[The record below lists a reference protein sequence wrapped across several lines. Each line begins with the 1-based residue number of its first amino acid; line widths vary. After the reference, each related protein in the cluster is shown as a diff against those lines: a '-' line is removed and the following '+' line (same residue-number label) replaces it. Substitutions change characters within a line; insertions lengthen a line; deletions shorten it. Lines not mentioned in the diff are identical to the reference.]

1 MIVECWAG
9 ARGDEQGRGS
19 GQVDGQSFEL
29 TSKWQR
35 RVYPWRGYRGSF
47 MRLKVDAMPAAEYA
61 AVVASRMNQRLL
73 DPDSDPALVDIVTS
87 ASWDA
92 PDPVA
97 LGALACTSVQY
108 RRPGA
113 DRLIAWV
120 AETHGLPVAVATLL
134 QSKLIQWSNGSW
146 GSHYPLRYGTFWWS
160 TPGSQPEVV
169 DLRIRIA
176 GATDDDY
183 TTVTDLLRT
192 VDSSANATA
201 LAAFLAPTEDDLV
214 ERAFAE
220 TSLLARN
227 SELLISAAANSTQLS
242 AVLASDIGSHLAG
255 YLFYP
260 NMYATAMAR
269 LGGPAVQLVVAA
281 LEQHRGTPERAE
293 LLDLLSMSPSP
304 DAFRTLIAHQE
315 MRGAHAALR
324 SSIARFPAPALTAL
338 LTIGGELALYEAEA
352 FARSQ
357 PDTVEAL
364 LPTLDRQLADR
375 LRELTVDD
383 EALPEA
389 DPLPT
394 IPTGAGKPGPWLVAQ
409 MLPPL
414 LLRDGQHRLRR
425 DRVDDVLRVLAAG
438 DGPARELA
446 NVLYVHCEPA
456 SLAAWARS
464 LFVQYEHADYP
475 AKDRWALTL
484 QGWVGDDDTVDH
496 LVPKIRAWPG
506 ESGNARALVGL
517 DALGD
522 IGTEL
527 ALRELYQISQKVPF
541 KALRTRAEE
550 KIAFIATQLNL
561 TPEQLADRLVPDYGF
576 DGTATLILD
585 YGQRSFTISLDD
597 GLRPI
602 LTGADGKVLKTLP
615 KPSAADDAELAAAA
629 SKQLS
634 AVKKQLRGFT
644 TDQANRLR
652 RAMRHQR
659 RLPADDFHAYYVAH
673 PLMNIVSRQ
682 LVWGAFD
689 DIGHLRTSFTVGPD
703 HTFTDH
709 LQQPVTLSGGE
720 VIGLV
725 HPVQLD
731 DYTLRAWQSQA
742 AEWNPWFAQLSCC
755 TNTLTDAER
764 NGSRIERATGW
775 RLPTGAVLGMTKWGW
790 ARGVPQDAGVQNWM
804 ELRTSTGEIVTLDLE
819 PGIPVGAVTE
829 FPEQVIKG
837 VSISTGTFGD
847 IDPILATEILNDLEQ
862 LSRQR
867 LS

>member
-1 MIVECWAG
+1 M
-9 ARGDEQGRGS
+9 DGR
-19 GQVDGQSFEL
+19 SFEL
-29 TSKWQR
+29 TGKWQR
-35 RVYPWRGYRGSF
+35 RVYPWRGYRGSL
-47 MRLKVDAMPAAEYA
+47 MRLKIDPMPAADYA
-61 AVVASRMNQRLL
+61 AAVASRMSQRLL
-73 DPDSDPALVDIVTS
+73 DPDSDPTLVDIVAS
-87 ASWDA
+87 ADWDA

-120 AETHGLPVAVATLL
+120 ADTHGLAVAVATLL
-134 QSKLIQWSNGSW
+134 QSKMIQWSNDRW
-146 GSHYPLRYGTFWWS
+146 GNHHPLRYGTFWWS
-160 TPGSQPEVV
+160 IPGSQPEVV
-169 DLRIRIA
+169 DMRIRIA
-176 GATDDDY
+176 GASDTDY
-183 TTVTDLLRT
+183 ATVTDLLRT
-192 VDSSANATA
+192 VDSSANAAA

-214 ERAFAE
+214 ERAFTE
-220 TSLLARN
+220 TSLVVRN
-227 SELLISAAANSTQLS
+227 SELLISTAATPTQLA
-242 AVLASDIGSHLAG
+242 AVLASDIGSHLTG

-260 NMYATAMAR
+260 NMYATAAAR
-269 LGGPAVQLVVAA
+269 LGAPAVELLIAA

-293 LLDLLSMSPSP
+293 LLDLLSMSPTP
-304 DAFRTLIAHQE
+304 EAFHVLIAHQQ

-324 SSIARFPAPALTAL
+324 GATARFPAPALTAL
-338 LTIGGELALYEAEA
+338 LTTGSDFTLYEAEA

-364 LPTLDRQLADR
+364 LPTLQPQLADR
-375 LRELTVDD
+375 LRELTADD
-383 EALPEA
+383 DTVPES

-394 IPTGAGKPGPWLVAQ
+394 IPTGTGKPGPWLVAQ

-425 DRVDDVLRVLAAG
+425 DRVGDVLHVLAGG
-438 DGPARELA
+438 DGSAREFA
-446 NVLYVHCEPA
+446 NVLYLHCEPA
-456 SLAAWARS
+456 SLAAWARA

-475 AKDRWALTL
+475 AKDRWVLTL
-484 QGWVGDDDTVDH
+484 QGWIGDDATVAH
-496 LVPKIRAWPG
+496 LAPKIRAWPG
-506 ESGNARALVGL
+506 ESGNARALAGL

-522 IGTEL
+522 IGTES

-541 KALRTRAEE
+541 EALRTRAEE
-550 KIAFIATQLNL
+550 KIALIATQLNL
-561 TPEQLADRLVPDYGF
+561 TPEQLADRLIPDYGF
-576 DGTATLILD
+576 DGTATLKLD
-585 YGQRSFTISLDD
+585 YGPRTFTVSLDD
-597 GLRPI
+597 GLRP
-602 LTGADGKVLKTLP
+602 TVAAADGKVLKTLP
-615 KPSAADDAELAAAA
+615 KPNAADDHDLAAAA
-629 SKQLS
+629 RKQLS

-659 RLPADDFHAYYVAH
+659 RLPANDFHTYYVAH

-689 DIGHLRTSFTVGPD
+689 DIGHLRTSFTVTPD

-709 LQQPVTLSGGE
+709 LLQPVRLFDTDA
-720 VIGLV
+720 IGLV

-731 DYTLRAWQSQA
+731 DYTLTAWQSQA
-742 AEWNPWFAQLSCC
+742 ARWNPLFPQLSCG
-755 TNTLTDAER
+755 TNTLTDSER

-775 RLPTGAVLGMTKWGW
+775 TLPTGALLGMTKSGW
-790 ARGVPQDAGVQNWM
+790 ARGAPLDAGVQNWM
-804 ELRTSTGEIVTLDLE
+804 ELRTPTGETVTIDLE

-829 FPEQVIKG
+829 FPEQTIKG

-862 LSRQR
+862 LSRQQI
-867 LS
+867 SSE